1 MYKTQKNLK
10 HEKIEVLDYGK
21 CGKPEQSQI
30 RNHDV
35 RSHRA
40 TKNQWEDSC
49 SLRSYFAHV
58 LHSVRISNVD
68 SLIWVNGIREM
79 LKFKLSNNIR
89 QDDPFVSSQT
99 SDEVKT
105 FWVSMKNR
113 TLPGMN
119 IHEETWV
126 CKKKVN
132 SVLHSKSCLFWFIKT
147 SQHSFPF
154 LPSWTTLE
162 QWELLCF
169 SNSNLSVCENIL
181 AVIVHYSKL
190 PNYSTMHCLVSKHF

>member
-30 RNHDV
+30 RNNDV

-40 TKNQWEDSC
+40 TKNQREDSC

-58 LHSVRISNVD
+58 LHYVRISNVD

-79 LKFKLSNNIR
+79 LKFKLKLKWKHFESPWRI
-89 QDDPFVSSQT
+89 
-99 SDEVKT
+99 EHYLE
-105 FWVSMKNR
+105 WISMRK
-113 TLPGMN
+113 L
-119 IHEETWV
+119 EYV
-126 CKKKVN
+126 KKKWFLFSIQNLVF
-132 SVLHSKSCLFWFIKT
+132 FWFIKT
-147 SQHSFPF
+147 YQHSFPF

-169 SNSNLSVCENIL
+169 SNSKLSVCENIL
-181 AVIVHYSKL
+181 AVIVRYSKL

>member
-1 MYKTQKNLK
+1 MRKTWTK
-10 HEKIEVLDYGK
+10 
-21 CGKPEQSQI
+21 SQ
-30 RNHDV
+30 
-35 RSHRA
+35 SHRA
-40 TKNQWEDSC
+40 TKNQREDSC

-79 LKFKLSNNIR
+79 LKFKLINNIR
-89 QDDPFVSSQT
+89 RDDPFLSSQT
-99 SDEVKT
+99 SDEVET

-132 SVLHSKSCLFWFIKT
+132 SVLHSKSCLFLIYKNFSTFFSFFAFLDYLGTTRTSLFFEFESFCLWKYSRRDCPLLKT
-147 SQHSFPF
+147 SKLFHNALSCFEAF
-154 LPSWTTLE
+154 LVK
-162 QWELLCF
+162 LC
-169 SNSNLSVCENIL
+169 
-181 AVIVHYSKL
+181 K
-190 PNYSTMHCLVSKHF
+190 

>member
-1 MYKTQKNLK
+1 MRKTWTK
-10 HEKIEVLDYGK
+10 
-21 CGKPEQSQI
+21 SQ
-30 RNHDV
+30 
-35 RSHRA
+35 SHRA
-40 TKNQWEDSC
+40 TKNQREDSC

-79 LKFKLSNNIR
+79 LKFKFSNNIR

-105 FWVSMKNR
+105 FWVSIKNR

-132 SVLHSKSCLFWFIKT
+132 SVLHSKSCLFFIYKNFSTFFSFFAFLDYLGTMRTSLFFEFETFCLWKYYRRDCPLLKT
-147 SQHSFPF
+147 SKLFHNALSCFEAF
-154 LPSWTTLE
+154 LVK
-162 QWELLCF
+162 LC
-169 SNSNLSVCENIL
+169 
-181 AVIVHYSKL
+181 K
-190 PNYSTMHCLVSKHF
+190 